1 MEVGLTGVAYG
12 SYDGVR
18 EGKSRMTAGLW
29 TQAARRM
36 ELPPAEMRKAWGGIG
51 LEVRSIQKDKD
62 GEVSEPEPVLGG
74 LMFSFPLQLVLL
86 RSKSWVRTPDSS

>member
-51 LEVRSIQKDKD
+51 LEVRS
-62 GEVSEPEPVLGG
+62 GTLFGTWSL
-74 LMFSFPLQLVLL
+74 
-86 RSKSWVRTPDSS
+86 